1 MRDRMIAREIKASTG
16 SFGCHRKLKAA
27 LISVITSPLFI
38 PRGVLPLLLSCTSSP
53 SSSVSFSCVDPAVE
67 LTPRSKVAPK
77 GTFGLFIQRNQAMIS
92 RRWCEHRWNQRT
104 TIWIKKNKKV
114 QRQLKEQFHNFK
126 FFWLSTFSFR
136 QNKIR
141 DLFISLKL
149 ISSFIYNLISLTI
162 IDNILEIGL
171 R

>member
-67 LTPRSKVAPK
+67 LTPRSKAAPK

-92 RRWCEHRWNQRT
+92 TRWCRHRWNQRT
-104 TIWIKKNKKV
+104 TIWIKRNKEV
-114 QRQLKEQFHNFK
+114 QWQLKEQFRNFR
-126 FFWLSTFSFR
+126 FFRLNAISFG
-136 QNKIR
+136 QNKMR
-141 DLFISLKL
+141 DLFTSLNL
-149 ISSFIYNLISLTI
+149 ISSFSHSN
-162 IDNILEIGL
+162 